1 MLRRI
6 VRENG
11 VDPAGLRELHNLVAR
26 ESVVPDSGCGFPEDA
41 EHLEAAAS
49 GKGGEL
55 GNLPLTGLIG
65 GGDPGVDGDA
75 LSRLNP
81 LGYAAGKR
89 LILLVR

>member
-11 VDPAGLRELHNLVAR
+11 VDPAGLRELNLVAR

-41 EHLEAAAS
+41 EHLEADAI
-49 GKGGEL
+49 